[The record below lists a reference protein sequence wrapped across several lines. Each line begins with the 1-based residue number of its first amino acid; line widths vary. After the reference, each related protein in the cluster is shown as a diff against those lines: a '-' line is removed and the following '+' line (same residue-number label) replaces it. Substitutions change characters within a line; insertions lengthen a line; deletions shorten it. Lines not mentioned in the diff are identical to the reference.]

1 MNVQCELEKVKYY
14 WLISVNT
21 FPVIE
26 ELILRKD
33 INFQV
38 YLHCEEKWSKS
49 IEEEQSTKTS
59 RKQSKMVTNVST
71 HLINSS
77 QSPPSSDLCEILGI
91 LTWEQRNLT
100 TALFV
105 TIIITVVLTI
115 LTCPLTIF
123 LNVLVIEAV
132 RRKRYLHQKRHV
144 LLACLAVTDLLVGAV
159 CQPLM
164 VVSYLQHILGVGPIC
179 LIDFTVN
186 NIVTIACGASL
197 FHLVIIS
204 CERYVAIK
212 HALRYTT
219 LVTTGRV
226 TAAVALAWLL
236 PVLLIVAVNAL
247 NRVLEI
253 ALVGLLTRILLMVT
267 TSSSLLTILFCQGVV
282 LLESRRHRKHIKAHL
297 VSQSTAKELLK
308 KDKAAITTT
317 IIVAVLFVCYVPQ
330 IAFQGIAYTVENIP
344 KSVFF
349 TLVCLMNL
357 LLTFNSLVNPVI
369 YCIRTQEFRRAFREL
384 LHLKTSHV
392 NPHADVQPNELREP
406 RRQREGRSGS
416 LDIRKHTAW
425 EELTPRHGSHSRSLD
440 FSQGASHRSRIRRS
454 HSV

>member
-1 MNVQCELEKVKYY
+1 M
-14 WLISVNT
+14 
-21 FPVIE
+21 IE

-115 LTCPLTIF
+115 LTCPLTIL
-123 LNVLVIEAV
+123 LNVLVIVAV

-186 NIVTIACGASL
+186 NIVTITCGASL

-219 LVTTGRV
+219 LVTTRRV
-226 TAAVALAWLL
+226 TAAV
-236 PVLLIVAVNAL
+236 IVAWVFPLLVSAGL
-247 NRVLEI
+247 RVLQK
-253 ALVGLLTRILLMVT
+253 VT
-267 TSSSLLTILFCQGVV
+267 GKANERSSLDGITISVIIFGSLLAILFFQGVV
-282 LLESRRHRKHIKAHL
+282 LLESRRIRKHIKAHL
-297 VSQSTAKELLK
+297 ISEATAKELLK

-317 IIVAVLFVCYVPQ
+317 IIVAALFVCYAPQ
-330 IAFQGIAYTVENIP
+330 IAFFGIVSTAYNIQR
-344 KSVFF
+344 SVFF
-349 TLVCLMNL
+349 TVLCLMNL
-357 LLTFNSLVNPVI
+357 LLTFNSLVNPII
-369 YCIRTQEFRRAFREL
+369 YCVRTQEFRRAFREL
-384 LHLKTSHV
+384 LHLKSSQV
-392 NPHADVQPNELREP
+392 NV
-406 RRQREGRSGS
+406 
-416 LDIRKHTAW
+416 DI
-425 EELTPRHGSHSRSLD
+425 
-440 FSQGASHRSRIRRS
+440 
-454 HSV
+454 